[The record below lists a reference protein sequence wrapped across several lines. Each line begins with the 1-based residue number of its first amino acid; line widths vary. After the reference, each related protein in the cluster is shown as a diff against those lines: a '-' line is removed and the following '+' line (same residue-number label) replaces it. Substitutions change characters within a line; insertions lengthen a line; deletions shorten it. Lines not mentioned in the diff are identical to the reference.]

1 MDSAQETLLT
11 NRQRYWLEHFHAC
24 EALGKTVAE
33 YAAGQGIDAKAM
45 YAGKKVLV
53 KKGVLPR
60 TCPARFQRARVVG
73 VAVGSEWR
81 IQLSNGI
88 SVAFVGPVDAGTF
101 YPFTRHCAERL
112 NTTRKYHADS
122 GL

>member
-11 NRQRYWLEHFHAC
+11 NRQRYWLEHIHAC

-53 KKGVLPR
+53 KKGVLPC
-60 TCPARFQRARVVG
+60 TCPTRFQRAQLVGAAVV
-73 VAVGSEWR
+73 SEWR
-81 IQLSNGI
+81 IQLP
-88 SVAFVGPVDAGTF
+88 A
-101 YPFTRHCAERL
+101 HCIQPLGSTPCGE
-112 NTTRKYHADS
+112 
-122 GL
+122 G